1 MNCALIY
8 IHYFNNILS
17 WELLGNSQLSRP
29 ILPSVSLLLESP
41 SWNWSFSLGNGEI
54 FGAMKRK
61 KEEKIQGRERLA
73 PCNRRS
79 HRYISEWKPPA
90 FSLDT

>member
-1 MNCALIY
+1 MICALIY

-29 ILPSVSLLLESP
+29 ILPSVSLLESP
-41 SWNWSFSLGNGEI
+41 NWNQSFSLGNGEV
-54 FGAMKRK
+54 FGAMKRR
-61 KEEKIQGRERLA
+61 KEEKIQGRKGLA

-79 HRYISEWKPPA
+79 HWYISEWKPPA